1 MDESALV
8 ERARQGDGAA
18 LRALYEAHVDRVFR
32 VAHRMAG
39 QEDLARDLTQ
49 DTFIRAFGRLHQF
62 RGECAFSS
70 WIHRICMSVVL
81 NGLETHGRR
90 RGRETDLDGVP
101 EPSAEPAA
109 GLEVDERARLRKA
122 LDALPDAQ
130 RTVVILHDLEGFTHR
145 EIAEALEVA
154 EGTSKARL
162 SRARRRLREDLAD
175 LAPGAE
181 GGAAGSGGRG
191 RATAEGTHEAGGAG
205 PREAI

>member
-1 MDESALV
+1 MGDHALI
-8 ERARQGDGAA
+8 ERARAGEGRA
-18 LRALYEAHVDRVFR
+18 LRTLYERHVERVFR
-32 VAHRMAG
+32 VAYRMAG
-39 QEDLARDLTQ
+39 EEDLARDLTQ
-49 DTFIRAFGRLHQF
+49 DTFIRAFSRLNQF

-81 NGLETHGRR
+81 NGLESRR
-90 RGRETDLDGVP
+90 RHRRRETDLDGVP
-101 EPSAEPAA
+101 EPSVGPAG
-109 GLEVDERARLRKA
+109 GLEVDEQARLRKA